1 MVSLKLL
8 LTVNIQLIQ
17 AKNKTNNNITVL
29 GGLAFIIIIEDFY
42 QFLPIAERLL
52 WSKVVTSNENHG
64 KKI

>member
-17 AKNKTNNNITVL
+17 AKNKTNNNIRVL
-29 GGLAFIIIIEDFY
+29 GGLAFIIMIEDFY

-52 WSKVVTSNENHG
+52 
-64 KKI
+64 